1 MKRCDV
7 QLDSSNTQIVG
18 DIQLHKMTDFSKH
31 QPLPQ
36 PPPSP
41 PPSSVPPTV
50 FSQLSTTITDEK
62 GNLKKKQNEFKC

>member
-41 PPSSVPPTV
+41 PPPSSVPPTV

-62 GNLKKKQNEFKC
+62 GNLKKKTR